1 MAASA
6 RVPAREKRRVGR
18 VRRAVQLG
26 ARLTGWREGRGTRSD
41 NAVLSDTTHA
51 RHPRRFWI
59 WKGRQSAEAHATA
72 GVTRGAP
79 GLDQFFHTHASL
91 GAAHVGLAQHEP
103 VQGAW

>member
-1 MAASA
+1 M
-6 RVPAREKRRVGR
+6 
-18 VRRAVQLG
+18 
-26 ARLTGWREGRGTRSD
+26 SD
-41 NAVLSDTTHA
+41 KPVLSDTTRA

-72 GVTRGAP
+72 GMTRGAP